1 MNLHYTARQTE
12 ITPEIKAYC
21 EKRLGRMKS
30 LARDVL
36 DINILLAVE
45 KNRNRAEIQV
55 RAKGAGLV
63 VEEETLDMMNSLK
76 RAFDSLE
83 TKVKKEREKW
93 REKKRRG
100 GRERKA
106 VAGPVEAPHP
116 ERRVVRSPYYSLKP
130 MSLEEALLQLEAKDR
145 EVFLYRREGSE
156 KWAAVFR
163 RKEGSVG
170 LVEPE

>member
-12 ITPEIKAYC
+12 VTPEIKAYC
-21 EKRLGRMKS
+21 EKRLGRMKDLS
-30 LARDVL
+30 RDVL
-36 DINILLAVE
+36 DVNVILAVE
-45 KNRNRAEIQV
+45 KNRNRAEIQI

-63 VEEETLDMMNSLK
+63 VEEETLDMMKSLK
-76 RAFDSLE
+76 RAFDGLE
-83 TKVKKEREKW
+83 KKIKKEREKW

-100 GRERKA
+100 GRDRKA
-106 VAGPVEAPHP
+106 VPGPGEAP
-116 ERRVVRSPYYSLKP
+116 EGEKRIVRSSHYSLKP
-130 MSLEEALLQLEAKDR
+130 MSFEEALMQLEAKDR

-163 RKEGSVG
+163 RKDGHVG